1 MIIAVGTSRFDINW
15 QNKDITWED
24 LLKKLQTTTHTPETQ
39 KEYFSIKDSKK
50 QANIKDVGGFVG
62 GELTLDGH
70 RRKSEVV
77 NRTMI
82 TFDLDDCTTET
93 IANIEQIKDFNW
105 CYYSTH
111 KHTPDKPRLRVLI
124 PLAKPIP
131 PDRYEA
137 LARKV
142 AEQYKW
148 LKVIDPRSFS
158 ISQLMYWPSTSKDGE
173 YKFNFYSDA
182 SNLDGGTFLTK
193 QYTDWRDRHEW
204 PAAPHEHIRRDPT
217 SPDGRRKDPR
227 ESSGIVG
234 LFCQEYSIQDAINE
248 FLPDVYESTSD
259 PDRFKLASSSSTAGL
274 QVFGGNNNDLFCCS
288 WHANDPINQEQAGQ
302 TVNAFDL
309 VRIHKFGYL
318 DDPNEDY
325 THKIRPSTKKMME
338 FAGKIPGVQNQYLN
352 QVNQAR
358 TNRRNNLKDYSQ
370 EQMKKFVI
378 EEFQLDHSSHTP
390 KESPHG

>member
-1 MIIAVGTSRFDINW
+1 MIIAVGTSRFDTNW

-24 LLKKLQTTTHTPETQ
+24 LLKKLQTTTCTSETQ
-39 KEYFSIKDSKK
+39 NEYFSMQDSEK

-82 TFDLDDCTTET
+82 TLDLDNCTKKT
-93 IANIEQIKDFNW
+93 IVGIEQIKDFNW

-111 KHTPDKPRLRVLI
+111 KHTPDSPRLRILI

-137 LARKV
+137 LARKI
-142 AEQYKW
+142 AEQYNW
-148 LKVIDPRSFS
+148 LKAIDPRSFS

-173 YKFNFYSDA
+173 YKFNSYSSA
-182 SNLDGGTFLTK
+182 SNLDGGTFLIK
-193 QYTDWRDRHEW
+193 QYTDWQDRHEW
-204 PAAPHEHIRRDPT
+204 PAAPQEHIRRNPT
-217 SPDGRRKDPR
+217 SPDNRRKDPR
-227 ESSGIVG
+227 ERGGIVS
-234 LFCQEYSIQDAINE
+234 LFCQEYSVQDAINE

-274 QVFGGNNNDLFCCS
+274 QVFGGDNNDLFCCS
-288 WHANDPINQEQAGQ
+288 WHAKDPINQEQAGQ

-338 FAGKIPGVQNQYLN
+338 FAGQLPFIQTQYLN
-352 QVNQAR
+352 QSNQR
-358 TNRRNNLKDYSQ
+358 QLNRYNNLAQYSQ
-370 EQMKKFVI
+370 EQLKQLAT
-378 EEFQLDHSSHTP
+378 EEFQLEKASDKP